1 MTRGDGAP
9 AATFLEGSKTIRERH
24 HVTRVAWRMGG
35 TEPSLPAP
43 SYLDAVVGL
52 LVDDGDVLPA
62 ELEDDLGHGEGLV
75 VVAGDGAREVLE
87 ALLVRQLGARR
98 EERDLKRVSVSGG
111 LNSDISMG
119 KTKIFRPLI
128 E

>member
-1 MTRGDGAP
+1 MD
-9 AATFLEGSKTIRERH
+9 
-24 HVTRVAWRMGG
+24 G

-119 KTKIFRPLI
+119 KTKIFSPLI

>member
-1 MTRGDGAP
+1 MD
-9 AATFLEGSKTIRERH
+9 
-24 HVTRVAWRMGG
+24 G

-98 EERDLKRVSVSGG
+98 EERDLKRVQSVA
-111 LNSDISMG
+111 D
-119 KTKIFRPLI
+119 
-128 E
+128 

>member
-1 MTRGDGAP
+1 MNADP
-9 AATFLEGSKTIRERH
+9 
-24 HVTRVAWRMGG
+24 
-35 TEPSLPAP
+35 EPSLPVP

-52 LVDDGDVLPA
+52 LVDDGDVLPS

-98 EERDLKRVSVSGG
+98 EERDLKGGQSVHWR
-111 LNSDISMG
+111 
-119 KTKIFRPLI
+119 TKLGYFNGENENI
-128 E
+128 

>member
-1 MTRGDGAP
+1 MD
-9 AATFLEGSKTIRERH
+9 
-24 HVTRVAWRMGG
+24 G

-98 EERDLKRVSVSGG
+98 EERDLKRGQSVQWRK
-111 LNSDISMG
+111 NSDISMG
-119 KTKIFRPLI
+119 KKKIFRHLI
-128 E
+128 EYVVATI

>member
-1 MTRGDGAP
+1 M
-9 AATFLEGSKTIRERH
+9 
-24 HVTRVAWRMGG
+24 TRVAWRMGG

-98 EERDLKRVSVSGG
+98 EERDLERGQCSGG

>member
-1 MTRGDGAP
+1 
-9 AATFLEGSKTIRERH
+9 
-24 HVTRVAWRMGG
+24 MGG

-52 LVDDGDVLPA
+52 LVDDGDVLPS

-98 EERDLKRVSVSGG
+98 EERDLERGQSVQWR
-111 LNSDISMG
+111 
-119 KTKIFRPLI
+119 TKLGYFNGENENI
-128 E
+128 